1 MSPSHVVSSQR
12 HSLVQKHKILSD
24 KKKKLS
30 KRFQLI
36 PMVNGRLSP
45 IMVHFRP
52 IMGIRSPVKK
62 PPSIAPTGNK
72 DPIQL
77 PVSSVKATGSV
88 QFCPSKSGIAPPGLQ
103 LVKNGSAGEV
113 QAKPVPRPNA
123 PKLAILNKK

>member
-1 MSPSHVVSSQR
+1 
-12 HSLVQKHKILSD
+12 
-24 KKKKLS
+24 
-30 KRFQLI
+30 
-36 PMVNGRLSP
+36 
-45 IMVHFRP
+45 MVHFRP

-77 PVSSVKATGSV
+77 PVSSLKATGSV

-123 PKLAILNKK
+123 PKLAISKKMTTFG